1 MQLQFDNDDATA
13 NGVTIIIV
21 TIIII
26 ILFYYFFRPQ

>member
-1 MQLQFDNDDATA
+1 MQLQFDNDATA